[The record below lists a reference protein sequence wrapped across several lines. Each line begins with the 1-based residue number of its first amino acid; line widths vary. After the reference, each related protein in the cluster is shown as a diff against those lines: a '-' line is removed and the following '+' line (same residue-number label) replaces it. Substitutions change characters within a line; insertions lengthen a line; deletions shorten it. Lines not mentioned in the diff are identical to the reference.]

1 MTRHAIVIVYRK
13 ELRDMLR
20 DRRTLVSMIV
30 MPVIV
35 MPLLMGGLALAA
47 MRLTGKMRQEIPTVM
62 VLGGTDSP
70 ETTAALRALN
80 TFAFVP
86 PNRDFTNLIS
96 DKKLN
101 AAVTIPTNF
110 DAAIRAGEPASVT
123 IYIYEGDYKS
133 TIAAQSLDQFFQSH
147 RERIVLQRLTERNL
161 PEKLAAPYEIRR
173 ANVVPA
179 VRVSGNLIGMILPY
193 IVIVMCMTGAIYPS
207 IDLTAG
213 EKERGTMETL
223 LCSPVARTHLVLGKG
238 LVVLTVSL
246 ATACLSLFSNGAA
259 LLFIKELPA
268 RSVRGGAFP
277 LTIDPS
283 SLLAV
288 LVMILPL
295 AVFFSAAMLAIG
307 LYSRSAKEAN
317 SYLQPMLICTVAPA
331 AVAALPGVQLNYA
344 LALVPVLN
352 VSLAG
357 REIMSGLFHWNYIAL
372 VFASMCLYAA
382 AVVALAV
389 ALFKR
394 EGVLFRT

>member
-1 MTRHAIVIVYRK
+1 MSRRAVCIVYRK

-47 MRLTGKMRQEIPTVM
+47 MKLSGKLRQEIPTVM
-62 VLGGTDSP
+62 VLGGETSP

-80 TFAFVP
+80 TFSFAP

-96 DKKLN
+96 DKQIS
-101 AAVTIPTNF
+101 AAVAIPPNF
-110 DAAIRAGEPASVT
+110 DATVRAGEPASVT
-123 IYIYEGDYKS
+123 IYTYEGDYKS
-133 TIAAQSLDQFFQSH
+133 TIAAQSLDQFFQSR
-147 RERIVLQRLTERNL
+147 REHIVLQRLAERNL
-161 PEKLAAPYEIRR
+161 PEKLAAPYDILR
-173 ANVVPA
+173 ANVVPPK
-179 VRVSGNLIGMILPY
+179 RVTGNLIGMILPY

-259 LLFIKELPA
+259 LMFIKELPA
-268 RSVRGGAFP
+268 SSARGNAFP
-277 LTIDPS
+277 LSIDPS

-357 REIMSGLFHWNYIAL
+357 REIMSGLYHWNYVAV

-382 AVVALAV
+382 AAVALAV

-394 EGVLFRT
+394 EDVLFRT